1 MLPKDEVDAAR
12 AGPDPG
18 PALLRLWVRR
28 EALFKAGFEG
38 GFGGGFEAGRDDVR
52 LTAWTDH
59 RRAAVV
65 ALAGADG
72 ALAPSLSSGPAP
84 LPFSSGPA
92 PPSGR

>member
-1 MLPKDEVDAAR
+1 MLPEGEVDAAG

-28 EALFKAGFEG
+28 EALFK
-38 GFGGGFEAGRDDVR
+38 AGRDDVR

-72 ALAPSLSSGPAP
+72 ALAPL
-84 LPFSSGPA
+84 LSSGPA

>member
-1 MLPKDEVDAAR
+1 MLPEGEVDAAR

-28 EALFKAGFEG
+28 EALFKAG
-38 GFGGGFEAGRDDVR
+38 RDDVR

-65 ALAGADG
+65 ALAGVDASVARPAVG
-72 ALAPSLSSGPAP
+72 AP
-84 LPFSSGPA
+84 LSYGPA

>member
-1 MLPKDEVDAAR
+1 IDVEPLTRRPGPLSVLRRMLPKDEVDAAR

-28 EALFKAGFEG
+28 EALFKAGFEAGFDG
-38 GFGGGFEAGRDDVR
+38 GFEGGFEAGRDDVR

-65 ALAGADG
+65 ALAGA
-72 ALAPSLSSGPAP
+72 
-84 LPFSSGPA
+84 
-92 PPSGR
+92 

>member
-1 MLPKDEVDAAR
+1 AR
-12 AGPDPG
+12 CVSLWDWTWGGAG
-18 PALLRLWVRR
+18 LLRILV
-28 EALFKAGFEG
+28 GP
-38 GFGGGFEAGRDDVR
+38 GGGWGGRGGALYTAGAGARSEAGRDDVR

-72 ALAPSLSSGPAP
+72 VPAP
-84 LPFSSGPA
+84 LLSSGPA

>member
-1 MLPKDEVDAAR
+1 AGAPRPRAPAPGPGGGGGGRAPGGAAPR
-12 AGPDPG
+12 AGRPPA

-28 EALFKAGFEG
+28 EALFK
-38 GFGGGFEAGRDDVR
+38 AGRDDVR

-72 ALAPSLSSGPAP
+72 ALAPL
-84 LPFSSGPA
+84 LSSGPA